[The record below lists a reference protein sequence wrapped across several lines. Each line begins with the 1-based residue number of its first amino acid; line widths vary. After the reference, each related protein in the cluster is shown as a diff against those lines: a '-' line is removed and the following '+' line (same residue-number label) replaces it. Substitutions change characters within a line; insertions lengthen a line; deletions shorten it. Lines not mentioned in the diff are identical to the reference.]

1 MKLPY
6 RHIFANQDLRDLTL
20 FVEGVDKHWTIS
32 YLRSALQQ
40 KKSTPPDGSS
50 FFSGTGRY
58 NYLNDRYNV
67 HPLDQC
73 CFNQAY

>member
-6 RHIFANQDLRDLTL
+6 RHIFANQDLRDLSL
-20 FVEGVDKHWTIS
+20 FVEGVDKHWTLS

-50 FFSGTGRY
+50 SFQVQVDIIISMIDTMST
-58 NYLNDRYNV
+58 L
-67 HPLDQC
+67 
-73 CFNQAY
+73 